1 MIDSDVL
8 VSICIPT
15 CDRPELLELALA
27 SCLAQTYP
35 HIQIVIGDD
44 SRGDATHAMMHTRYA
59 QDGRI
64 HYVRNTPSLGQGQN
78 VASLFSRAEGDKILL
93 LHDDDLL
100 EHDALESMLGL
111 WRRHPDLEIAFGDQ
125 YVIDIEG
132 KVDLEQSRAGNIAFY
147 RTQRAEGLQ
156 KEPGRT
162 GLVSMFP
169 NNGWLANADLVKRVN
184 YKAKFGSGCDY
195 AFGVEICL
203 AASKIYY
210 LKKYVSSYRVTP
222 GAISQTTAVSL
233 NSAAVEAYRV
243 VHALKLS
250 RNLESARRV
259 AYKRM
264 VPIVVSTLSRH
275 NQPINSLKLALT
287 HLHAYNYGLSP
298 RFYYHMLLIGK
309 SMLQRTRGKRA
320 VA

>member
-1 MIDSDVL
+1 MIESDVL

-27 SCLAQTYP
+27 SCLAQSYSN
-35 HIQIVIGDD
+35 IQILVSDD
-44 SRGDATHAMMHTRYA
+44 SRGDATQTMMRMRYA
-59 QDGRI
+59 MEARI
-64 HYVRNTPSLGQGQN
+64 HYIRNTPSLGQGRN
-78 VASLFSRAEGDKILL
+78 VASLFARAEGDKILL

-100 EHDALESMLGL
+100 EHDAIESLLAL
-111 WRRHPDLEIAFGDQ
+111 WGPHPHLEIAFGDQ

-132 KVDLEQSRAGNIAFY
+132 KVDLEQSRTGNIAFC
-147 RTQRAEGLQ
+147 RTKAAEGLQ

-169 NNGWLANADLVKRVN
+169 NNGWLANAELVKRVN
-184 YKAKFGSGCDY
+184 YKAKFGSGCDF
-195 AFGVEICL
+195 AFGVEVCL
-203 AASKIYY
+203 AARQIYY

-222 GAISQTTAVSL
+222 GAISATTAMSM
-233 NSAAVEAYRV
+233 NSAAVEAFRIV
-243 VHALKLS
+243 SQLELTGA
-250 RNLESARRV
+250 LESARRV

-275 NQPINSLKLALT
+275 DQPINGLKLALT

-309 SMLQRTRGKRA
+309 SMLHRRR
-320 VA
+320 VAA

>member
-1 MIDSDVL
+1 ML

-27 SCLAQTYP
+27 SCLAQTHAP
-35 HIQIVIGDD
+35 IQIVVGDD
-44 SRGDATHAMMHTRYA
+44 SRNDATQTMMRTRYGN
-59 QDGRI
+59 DSRI
-64 HYVRNTPSLGQGQN
+64 HYVRNTPPLGQGLN
-78 VASLFSRAEGDKILL
+78 VASLFTRAEGDKILL

-100 EHDALESMLGL
+100 EHDAIESLLGL
-111 WRRHPDLEIAFGDQ
+111 WQRHPDLEIAFGDQ
-125 YVIDIEG
+125 YVIDIHG
-132 KVDLEQSRAGNIAFY
+132 AVDLEQSRAGNIAFY
-147 RTQRAEGLQ
+147 RTKAAEGLQ
-156 KEPGRT
+156 KAPGRT

-184 YKAKFGSGCDY
+184 YKAQFGSGCDF
-195 AFGVEICL
+195 AFGVEVCL

-210 LKKYVSSYRVTP
+210 LKRYVSSYRVTP
-222 GAISQTTAVSL
+222 GAISQTTGASM
-233 NSAAVEAYRV
+233 NSAAVEAYRI
-243 VHALKLS
+243 VHGLRLA
-250 RNLESARRV
+250 RELEPARRV

-275 NQPINSLKLALT
+275 DEPVKSLKLALM

-309 SMLQRTRGKRA
+309 SMLHRKRGRLA
-320 VA
+320 NT